1 MYTRLNVN
9 VYFQFQQ
16 RLKLSAILI
25 MVCIALISG
34 CAWLPKGNPHTKFL
48 VPSEIKET
56 ILHERHVDKT
66 FPDWPKDHW
75 WEEFK
80 SQELNELIAKALADN
95 PGLKAAHERLQ
106 AADSIVKVQGAALLP
121 FLEAEAG
128 YTAERLSEHG
138 VFAALNPGVAG
149 ITFDLGVINPIGF
162 RYELDFWGKNRSLME
177 SALGRSLAE
186 MAEKA
191 QVRLELTTGI
201 ARSWFHGLA
210 TYQQL
215 QLVYKMIGI
224 RKELLQLAKIR
235 VQLGVDDFR
244 SVMEAA
250 TELENENKREA
261 GTKDLLEFYQYMIAK
276 LIGSGP
282 DAGEKLFINS
292 TATIPQG
299 IPLPDTIPS
308 GLLTHRPDLSAAMFR
323 AQAAAKMIEVAKTR
337 FLPTIELQSFAGIN
351 ALTVISAAGGAGAFP
366 GALFNKGSL
375 AYGGGPTFSIPWFEG
390 GRLRAELGAQR
401 SEYDNAVETYN
412 DTLLEALR
420 QIAESLSAWHQTR
433 KILEAHHRLLVSV
446 RGDWHLSQ
454 VRLQTGLNDRRDA
467 LRQQY
472 AVLNQQYELRGIE
485 SDELSAMVEVIES
498 LGGGYPYYIDEK
510 TKDLAYGHPGG
521 KDTRD
526 NSSKEEPEEIKA
538 AQHKIKNPEKT
549 SNKGKNDLQQAQNNK
564 KSAKQKNNK
573 RQTQNVKE
581 TTKPK
586 RRIRMKAKKRRE
598 EMAGN
603 NANEHSNHIEVTAE
617 N

>member
-1 MYTRLNVN
+1 MYTRLN

-16 RLKLSAILI
+16 RLKSSAILI

-48 VPSEIKET
+48 VPTEIKET
-56 ILHERHVDKT
+56 VLHERHVDKT
-66 FPDWPKDHW
+66 FPDWPKDYW

-80 SQELNELIAKALADN
+80 SPELNDLIVKALADN

-106 AADSIVKVQGAALLP
+106 AADSLVKVQGAALLP
-121 FLEAEAG
+121 FLEAEAE

-138 VFAALNPGVAG
+138 VFAALNPEVAG
-149 ITFDLGVINPIGF
+149 ITFDLGIINPVGF

-177 SALGRSLAE
+177 AALGRSLAE

-191 QVRLELTTGI
+191 QVRLELTTSI

-215 QLVYKMIGI
+215 QLVYKMIEI

-244 SVMEAA
+244 SVVEAA

-276 LIGSGP
+276 LIGRGP

-308 GLLTHRPDLSAAMFR
+308 GLLTHRPDLAAAMFR
-323 AQAAAKMIEVAKTR
+323 AQSAAKMIEVAKTR
-337 FLPTIELQSFAGIN
+337 FLPTIELQSFVGIN

-375 AYGGGPTFSIPWFEG
+375 AYGGGPTFRMPWFEG

-485 SDELSAMVEVIES
+485 SDELSAMVEVIEA
-498 LGGGYPYYIDEK
+498 LGGGYPYYIDDK
-510 TKDLAYGHPGG
+510 TKELAYGHGDED
-521 KDTRD
+521 KRD
-526 NSSKEEPEEIKA
+526 NSSKEKEPEEIKA
-538 AQHKIKNPEKT
+538 TQQGIKSPEKI
-549 SNKGKNDLQQAQNNK
+549 NDKEKNDLQQAKNNK
-564 KSAKQKNNK
+564 KSAKQKSNK
-573 RQTQNVKE
+573 AQDVKE

-603 NANEHSNHIEVTAE
+603 DANEHIEVTAKD
-617 N
+617 